1 VLALPANASTCSSDI
16 RRGDVVE
23 GTGSAGAGRIE
34 DRVYYKLC
42 EVTQSIPGT
51 YDLITSFD
59 VMHDLPHPRLAL
71 AAEVEF
77 GHIRRL
83 DFPANPFN
91 LFYKLR
97 V

>member
-1 VLALPANASTCSSDI
+1 
-16 RRGDVVE
+16 
-23 GTGSAGAGRIE
+23 
-34 DRVYYKLC
+34 
-42 EVTQSIPGT
+42 VTQSIPGT

>member
-1 VLALPANASTCSSDI
+1 
-16 RRGDVVE
+16 
-23 GTGSAGAGRIE
+23 
-34 DRVYYKLC
+34 
-42 EVTQSIPGT
+42 VTQSIPGT

-71 AAEVEF
+71 AAEAEF
-77 GHIRRL
+77 GHVRRL

-97 V
+97 VEGHEAGRRSACAGCAVDE